1 MADDAEWTA
10 VSSRK
15 KPEPQ
20 PQATTPLTKAQLKN
34 KRRAAK
40 RAAEARALLTVAAT
54 DDSLDAYAA
63 RAALTARAA
72 AAATPPSTSSR
83 RARRRSASSGDL
95 SASEEETAPPPPSPH
110 ELVEA
115 ARRRLRKATK
125 AERQCDDAAAKLVQ
139 TPSLAKDQGLVA
151 KAERREGAAAA
162 AAAARADLALAQA
175 AVDADNAVKGARRAA
190 AVARHHAEASQMLS
204 VKFDDKYAC
213 AVCTEVLEA
222 AVTTGV
228 CEHVFCRGCLE
239 DHCAQASK
247 PSECVCP
254 LCRKPLVNGESGRVE
269 ASAAA
274 LVADEEGDD
283 TGWQIVVVHRAA
295 DVGGEGGWWD
305 RLGRRQLLLGLG
317 RPVWSGPVHGTSPVI
332 YTFIYVSSC
341 LRTSLRYTLRRLPSE
356 SRPSRTGGNLGLRQ
370 FGEKAT
376 RNNSAGTLVSGQLR
390 HNRNFQTYCRM
401 RFTAS
406 HRHRLEPIFRPRRS
420 CPVVETD

>member
-1 MADDAEWTA
+1 MADEAEWTS

-15 KPEPQ
+15 KPDPQ

-54 DDSLDAYAA
+54 DDSLDAIAA
-63 RAALTARAA
+63 REALTARAA

-95 SASEEETAPPPPSPH
+95 SESEEEAAPPPSPH

-254 LCRKPLVNGESGRVE
+254 LCRKPLVNDESGRVE

-274 LVADEEGDD
+274 LV
-283 TGWQIVVVHRAA
+283 RANMKKLRGECHCGA
-295 DVGGEGGWWD
+295 RMPLSRLRDHLRACGPNAHLYPPRRKFGHEFRQPSFVGGAPPPSIDLAAEEEAALQAAILASLEG
-305 RLGRRQLLLGLG
+305 
-317 RPVWSGPVHGTSPVI
+317 
-332 YTFIYVSSC
+332 
-341 LRTSLRYTLRRLPSE
+341 
-356 SRPSRTGGNLGLRQ
+356 
-370 FGEKAT
+370 
-376 RNNSAGTLVSGQLR
+376 
-390 HNRNFQTYCRM
+390 
-401 RFTAS
+401 
-406 HRHRLEPIFRPRRS
+406 
-420 CPVVETD
+420 

>member
-1 MADDAEWTA
+1 MADDAEWDSGLLAQETRAPAPGHHPTDQSTA
-10 VSSRK
+10 QK
-15 KPEPQ
+15 
-20 PQATTPLTKAQLKN
+20 QAPSGEACRRG
-34 KRRAAK
+34 KRIAHRGSDGRLPRRHRGAGGAHGA
-40 RAAEARALLTVAAT
+40 RGLSGHAAEHEQPTRP
-54 DDSLDAYAA
+54 
-63 RAALTARAA
+63 AALGLV
-72 AAATPPSTSSR
+72 R
-83 RARRRSASSGDL
+83 RPQRIGRRR
-95 SASEEETAPPPPSPH
+95 APPPPSPH

-125 AERQCDDAAAKLVQ
+125 AERQCDDAAQKLVQ

-228 CEHVFCRGCLE
+228 CEHIFCRGCLE

-254 LCRKPLVNGESGRVE
+254 LCRKPLVNDESGRVE

-274 LVADEEGDD
+274 LV
-283 TGWQIVVVHRAA
+283 RANMKKLRGECHCGA
-295 DVGGEGGWWD
+295 RMPLSRLRDHLRACGPNAHLYPPRRKFGHEFRQPSFVGGQPAPSIDLAAEEEAALPFR
-305 RLGRRQLLLGLG
+305 RLSWPRSGHDTKDVRCARHLQKRVVLLGDIGMGAQSRFFDFLPFFSGCDTTLLG
-317 RPVWSGPVHGTSPVI
+317 GARDFSNA
-332 YTFIYVSSC
+332 
-341 LRTSLRYTLRRLPSE
+341 L
-356 SRPSRTGGNLGLRQ
+356 
-370 FGEKAT
+370 
-376 RNNSAGTLVSGQLR
+376 
-390 HNRNFQTYCRM
+390 
-401 RFTAS
+401 
-406 HRHRLEPIFRPRRS
+406 
-420 CPVVETD
+420 

>member
-1 MADDAEWTA
+1 MADDDEWTA
-10 VSSRK
+10 VSSRSK

-54 DDSLDAYAA
+54 DDSLDAIAA
-63 RAALTARAA
+63 REALTARAA
-72 AAATPPSTSSR
+72 SAATPPSTSSR

-95 SASEEETAPPPPSPH
+95 SESEDDPPAPPPSPH

-125 AERQCDDAAAKLVQ
+125 AERQCDDAAQKLVQ

-274 LVADEEGDD
+274 LV
-283 TGWQIVVVHRAA
+283 RANMKKLRGECHCGA
-295 DVGGEGGWWD
+295 RMPLSRLRDHLRACGPNAHLYPPRRKFGHEFRQPSFVGGAPAPSIDLAAEEEAALQAAILASLEG
-305 RLGRRQLLLGLG
+305 
-317 RPVWSGPVHGTSPVI
+317 
-332 YTFIYVSSC
+332 
-341 LRTSLRYTLRRLPSE
+341 
-356 SRPSRTGGNLGLRQ
+356 
-370 FGEKAT
+370 
-376 RNNSAGTLVSGQLR
+376 
-390 HNRNFQTYCRM
+390 
-401 RFTAS
+401 
-406 HRHRLEPIFRPRRS
+406 
-420 CPVVETD
+420 

>member
-1 MADDAEWTA
+1 MADDAEWAT

-40 RAAEARALLTVAAT
+40 RAAEARAVLTVAAT

-72 AAATPPSTSSR
+72 SAATPPSTSSR

-95 SASEEETAPPPPSPH
+95 SESEDDAVAPPPSPH

-115 ARRRLRKATK
+115 ARRRLRQATE
-125 AERQCDDAAAKLVQ
+125 AERPCADAAAKLVQ

-222 AVTTGV
+222 AVSTGV

-254 LCRKPLVNGESGRVE
+254 LCRQPLVGESGRVE

-274 LVADEEGDD
+274 LV
-283 TGWQIVVVHRAA
+283 RANMKKLRGECHCGERMPLSRLRDHLRA
-295 DVGGEGGWWD
+295 CGPNAHLYPPRRKFGHEFRQPSFVGGQPAPSIDLAAEEEAALQAAILASLEG
-305 RLGRRQLLLGLG
+305 
-317 RPVWSGPVHGTSPVI
+317 
-332 YTFIYVSSC
+332 
-341 LRTSLRYTLRRLPSE
+341 
-356 SRPSRTGGNLGLRQ
+356 
-370 FGEKAT
+370 
-376 RNNSAGTLVSGQLR
+376 
-390 HNRNFQTYCRM
+390 
-401 RFTAS
+401 
-406 HRHRLEPIFRPRRS
+406 
-420 CPVVETD
+420 